1 MTEIVIIFYVCGAI
15 SETWRRI
22 EEYEIAPANSDII
35 LIILSALLWPIYSLM
50 DLIKII
56 ITIVA
61 LITIRRY

>member
-50 DLIKII
+50 DLII